1 MDVVLCAFRVVQ
13 KRRGKE
19 RVGVC
24 GRGKYPGAP
33 PHHQRK
39 KREKLVDRKE
49 RYLPAKEL
57 RPGKTEITRTSTRT
71 KWRLCSGRFEIQT
84 ERSDLSL
91 SGSSFGVL
99 RGLIRRFCCRC
110 GRCWLPERR
119 GSARILSGL
128 WSSSAGRERE
138 GQEREDSQE
147 RFSQK
152 TVTYLVDVRFFL
164 GGGGRQKV
172 RDSQDPEIP
181 IQLGFPMGRY
191 PARNGGPHSSS
202 DGHRRLRENPEDR
215 CDQYV
220 SLAGAKRKK
229 KNEEK
234 PTRKTQREGK
244 LERINDNDKR
254 TGWRGI
260 GKKGHE
266 QNSRGYFRGVR
277 VMMVHPQALVEPMDL
292 PLRPNRQKRGNER
305 NGIFEP

>member
-147 RFSQK
+147 RFSHRRE
-152 TVTYLVDVRFFL
+152 VFF
-164 GGGGRQKV
+164 GGGGGDKKSVTPKIRKF
-172 RDSQDPEIP
+172 RFNWGSQWDAIQHVTEDHTALQTGTGDFVKIP
-181 IQLGFPMGRY
+181 KI
-191 PARNGGPHSSS
+191 
-202 DGHRRLRENPEDR
+202 
-215 CDQYV
+215 
-220 SLAGAKRKK
+220 GA
-229 KNEEK
+229 
-234 PTRKTQREGK
+234 
-244 LERINDNDKR
+244 I
-254 TGWRGI
+254 
-260 GKKGHE
+260 
-266 QNSRGYFRGVR
+266 S
-277 VMMVHPQALVEPMDL
+277 M
-292 PLRPNRQKRGNER
+292 
-305 NGIFEP
+305 